1 MKTILVAALAVLA
14 AHSAN
19 AATVTVA
26 KPLTITITPVLVG
39 PSFNPANPSIDC
51 GQPAGTLVSVASVS
65 GGDGQPV
72 TWSLTGGDT
81 ADFAIDSSGN
91 IKVGPNGINA
101 NSCSTSQTV
110 TVAASQP

>member
-1 MKTILVAALAVLA
+1 MKTILVAVLTALAI
-14 AHSAN
+14 HNAN
-19 AATVTVA
+19 AATVTA
-26 KPLTITITPVLVG
+26 SKPLSILITPILVG

-91 IKVGPNGINA
+91 IKVGPNGINP
-101 NSCSTSQTV
+101 NNCSTSQTV